1 MNNVLRVFALL
12 GALGTALVVG
22 ATPAAAHTRLVATKP
37 EADATVTERLNAVVL
52 RFNEPVNQ
60 AIGKVEVRASDGTA
74 VQEGAPDIDGERVR
88 QPLGPLPVAG
98 DYTVEYRVVASD
110 GHPLTGKFRFAYD
123 GPVPTDEAEPTP
135 EPTATSEAPETE
147 ATEMHSEAHAGQQES
162 EAVGQTEAVSQAGA
176 GSEEPAQTA
185 AAGPTETPW
194 ALLAG
199 TGAVLLGFVVAST
212 FAVRALARRQ
222 REPGP

>member
-1 MNNVLRVFALL
+1 MNNVLRVVALL
-12 GALGTALVVG
+12 GAVGFALVIG
-22 ATPAAAHTRLVATKP
+22 TPAAAHTYLVATKP
-37 EADATVTERLNAVVL
+37 KADATVTERLNAVVL

-60 AIGKVEVRASDGTA
+60 AVGKVEVRAADGTA
-74 VQEGAPDIDGERVR
+74 VHDGAVEIDRERVR
-88 QPLGPLPVAG
+88 QPLGPLPVTG
-98 DYTVEYRVVASD
+98 DYTVEYRVVAGD
-110 GHPLTGKFRFAYD
+110 GHPITGKFRFAYD
-123 GPVPTDEAEPTP
+123 GPVPAEEAEPTS
-135 EPTATSEAPETE
+135 EPAATSEALETE
-147 ATEMHSEAHAGQQES
+147 AAEMHSEPAHSES
-162 EAVGQTEAVSQAGA
+162 EAVDQAGA
-176 GSEEPAQTA
+176 GSEEPAQAA